1 GENWMIEGKKLF
13 REAVASG
20 VHFDELFVTEW
31 QLEWVSGI
39 VKSPVTVVPEKL
51 LKKISSVQTP
61 QGILGIAKRPA
72 QKRPALP
79 KGFAA
84 LLTSIRDPGNVG
96 TMIRAAEATSCDWIA
111 TTADCADPYQPKAIR
126 ASMGSI
132 FRLPPYEVTD
142 AKQFL
147 ADLSSRG
154 VTAYGLSPH
163 SGFNLFETTP
173 QFPAVIVIGSE
184 STGLPPDLRVKELRI
199 PMQGKVESLNA
210 AMAATVCFYHFAQHA
225 HKKSE

>member
-1 GENWMIEGKKLF
+1 
-13 REAVASG
+13 
-20 VHFDELFVTEW
+20 
-31 QLEWVSGI
+31 
-39 VKSPVTVVPEKL
+39 
-51 LKKISSVQTP
+51 
-61 QGILGIAKRPA
+61 
-72 QKRPALP
+72 
-79 KGFAA
+79 
-84 LLTSIRDPGNVG
+84 
-96 TMIRAAEATSCDWIA
+96 ATS
-111 TTADCADPYQPKAIR
+111 ADCADPYQPKAIR

-132 FRLPPYEVTD
+132 FHMPPYEVTD

-163 SGFNLFETTP
+163 SGSNLFETAP
-173 QFPAVIVIGSE
+173 RFPAVIVIGSE
-184 STGLPPDLRVKELRI
+184 ASGLPPDLPVQERLCI